1 MMQSSK
7 DDGSTGKDP
16 LFVNSVAKA
25 FRILEAFDRGRS
37 VSGFTQLAREIG
49 MEKSAAQ
56 RAAHTLWR
64 LGYLDKAG
72 RDGEYRLSR
81 RCLDIGLRYLAT
93 NRIVTCTNPYLKF
106 LRRKTD
112 ASANLAMLDGT
123 HTVFPLRYTSPA
135 MLSNDLGEQARIP
148 AYCTATG
155 IAILSIMPETAMRA
169 VLARSDLKPL
179 MPNTIW
185 QMDKIIE
192 RIERARNDGY
202 VLGVEEDFASDITIA
217 CAIRDPVTGDVAA
230 IGVSYSSEQTTVD
243 QVLQDSVRLITSTAR
258 EISAR
263 LAGG

>member
-1 MMQSSK
+1 MTPAK
-7 DDGSTGKDP
+7 GNGTADKDP

-25 FRILEAFDRGRS
+25 FRLLEAFDRARPT
-37 VSGFTQLAREIG
+37 SGLTQLAREIG

-64 LGYLDKAG
+64 LGYLDKTG

-81 RCLDIGLRYLAT
+81 RCLDVGLRYLAT

-112 ASANLAMLDGT
+112 ACANLAMLDGT
-123 HTVFPLRYTSPA
+123 HTVFPLRYTSLA
-135 MLSNDLGEQARIP
+135 MLGNDLGDQARIP

-155 IAILSIMPETAMRA
+155 IAILSIMSDDAMRE

-185 QMDKIIE
+185 QIDKIIE
-192 RIERARNDGY
+192 RIKRARSDGY
-202 VLGVEEDFASDITIA
+202 VLGIEEDFASDVTIA
-217 CAIRDPVTGDVAA
+217 CAIRDAATGDVAA
-230 IGVSYSSEQTTVD
+230 IGLSYSSEQTTVD
-243 QVLQDSVRLITSTAR
+243 QVLRDCVRLITSTAR
-258 EISAR
+258 EITTR
-263 LAGG
+263 LEGG